1 MMRSL
6 TFLALACTLA
16 GPAQAADPA
25 CDRKAAEIERQIGYA
40 QEAGNRA
47 RLDGLRKALAAN
59 RENCTDSRLIQG
71 LEQDIAEQQEEIDA
85 LRAEVREKESE
96 GRYDKVKKLER
107 KLADAQ
113 QDLKDLQ
120 QSLAEMGKP

>member
-1 MMRSL
+1 MMKSL

-16 GPAQAADPA
+16 GPAQAA
-25 CDRKAAEIERQIGYA
+25 EIERQIGYA
-40 QEAGNRA
+40 QEAGNRD

-59 RENCTDSRLIQG
+59 RENCTDSRLIEG
-71 LEQDIAEQQEEIDA
+71 LKQDIAEQQEEIDA

-120 QSLAEMGKP
+120 QSLAEMGTP